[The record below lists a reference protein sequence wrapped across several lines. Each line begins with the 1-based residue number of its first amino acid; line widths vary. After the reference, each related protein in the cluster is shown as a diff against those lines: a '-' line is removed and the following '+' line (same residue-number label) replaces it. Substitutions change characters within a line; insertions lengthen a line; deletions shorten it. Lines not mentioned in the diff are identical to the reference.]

1 LNKVLPRVI
10 SKPGYQNQSPE
21 VRQKI
26 LEFIIKEAKSAVRKN
41 IVLKA
46 NMTDIED
53 IRKGV
58 EDD

>member
-1 LNKVLPRVI
+1 VLPRVI
-10 SKPGYQNQSPE
+10 NKPGYKSQSPQ

-26 LEFIIKEAKSAVRKN
+26 LELIIKEARSAVRKN

-46 NMTDIED
+46 NMQDIED
-53 IRKGV
+53 IRQGV